1 MRREGGHLPQPTPI
15 NMRAVT
21 GSPVQDDLGNVGE
34 EDEEERVIPPVE
46 VEMNGPSV
54 VRRTRGRPSNPL

>member
-1 MRREGGHLPQPTPI
+1 
-15 NMRAVT
+15 MRAAT

-34 EDEEERVIPPVE
+34 EEEEERVSPPVE

-54 VRRTRGRPSNPL
+54 ARRTRGRPSNPL